1 MKGLRRAGKAGR
13 QVGREAGRQ
22 NQGVRFRKVG
32 FNGSRRLG
40 PLPPWIIRSILTDAL
55 GEPEC

>member
-1 MKGLRRAGKAGR
+1 MKGLRRAGK
-13 QVGREAGRQ
+13 AGRQ